1 MSDYVKNKPSG
12 SRSAML
18 FQVCSGVLFLA
29 AIGLFIWLRTDA
41 AEQHM
46 TKNIFYG
53 SSFLVITLGILLY
66 TAFSSRAPR
75 FWTAVLWL
83 STVIGIATFVVGLC
97 LKDPAPKTVVFDDG
111 TPAATIELEE
121 I

>member
-1 MSDYVKNKPSG
+1 
-12 SRSAML
+12 
-18 FQVCSGVLFLA
+18 
-29 AIGLFIWLRTDA
+29 
-41 AEQHM
+41 M

-111 TPAATIELEE
+111 TPAATIELKE